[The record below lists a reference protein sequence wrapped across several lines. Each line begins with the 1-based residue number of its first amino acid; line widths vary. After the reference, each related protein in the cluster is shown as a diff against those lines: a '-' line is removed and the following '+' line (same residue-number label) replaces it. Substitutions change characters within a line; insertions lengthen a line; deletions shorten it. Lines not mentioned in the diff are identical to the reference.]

1 MKVGGTRPETLVGHE
16 NTVVLS
22 EAIRGRMDI
31 FLMSPRLCSS
41 YLSARSIKMH
51 VKQYVMKENILYG
64 VESGDSPTERNS
76 SDPATRDCAPTSTR
90 LISEFGD
97 QQT

>member
-1 MKVGGTRPETLVGHE
+1 
-16 NTVVLS
+16 
-22 EAIRGRMDI
+22 
-31 FLMSPRLCSS
+31 
-41 YLSARSIKMH
+41 
-51 VKQYVMKENILYG
+51 MKENILYG